1 MQYICFVEI
10 KFFNWINIK
19 GMSRM
24 KDHVEYQRVLLKAS
38 QQMIKI
44 IEFDTPCK
52 KKKFAGWRTK
62 HSCQKKMKYQAVE
75 EKKWEKNVIK
85 EAHTLTA
92 AASIYSKN
100 GLFSALVISFIKYTK
115 ST

>member
-44 IEFDTPCK
+44 IKFDTPCK
-52 KKKFAGWRTK
+52 KKKKFAGWRAPSTRV
-62 HSCQKKMKYQAVE
+62 KKRWNIKQWKKKN
-75 EKKWEKNVIK
+75 EKKCD
-85 EAHTLTA
+85 
-92 AASIYSKN
+92 
-100 GLFSALVISFIKYTK
+100 
-115 ST
+115 